1 MKIFSLGPIQCL
13 VLQSMVQSSVFGFI
27 FPEYEQLSEQSRDK
41 KDVGPEP
48 IKPCP
53 GNELFCE
60 EAEDYPIKY
69 KVNDDVVAAKLI
81 KDTIFLSKKKDVNQL
96 LVRNFFKES
105 RACDHRKSTV
115 YPKKAKNVEG
125 AFVFIVNDEQ
135 YRQAVDIEQCLG
147 EGEPCRT
154 DEDAPSFGTTVCR
167 QKYATYKMYVINQ
180 EGEQV
185 YDSFSLPSACLCHHK
200 SNFAIRNDLKSEI
213 KVDLPTCLKAEMLS
227 IPKINKTTSTPTT
240 RTTAKTSKPIKKNTA
255 VQFQDRK
262 RRQAKFGFQ
271 PKKCSSADKQNYC
284 DSEDDY
290 PKDIVLKAI
299 QANKELSPDLFQQLY
314 DSKCKDQIQTR
325 GFNIDEEQLCYG
337 IPKIIYP
344 RQAKNLDDKWR
355 YVVNIDNYTQSV
367 EIEEC
372 HNYDDYE
379 DLPVEENNSVQFG
392 ENKEP
397 IDFGVCLYSGAQG
410 NNPDLTVCKQI
421 YTEHKLLALSDEGQL
436 LVDSF
441 KLPSACACFVREDFI
456 LEFRRDMNDEEESKD
471 DPASATLPPQVVEDK
486 GENFEFAG

>member
-1 MKIFSLGPIQCL
+1 MLIMRIFSLGFL
-13 VLQSMVQSSVFGFI
+13 LHSLGQSSVLGFM
-27 FPEYEQLSEQSRDK
+27 FPEYDYGDLAEQSRGR

-53 GNELFCE
+53 GDELFCE
-60 EAEDYPIKY
+60 EIDDYPTWV
-69 KVNDDVVAAKLI
+69 KVNDDVEAAKLV
-81 KDTIFLSKKKDVNQL
+81 KDTIFDTKLS
-96 LVRNFFKES
+96 VRISDFYKES

-154 DEDAPSFGTTVCR
+154 DEDAPSFGETVCR

-200 SNFAIRNDLKSEI
+200 SNFAIRNDLKTEANNN
-213 KVDLPTCLKAEMLS
+213 LPFCPTAETLS
-227 IPKINKTTSTPTT
+227 IPNVTETTT
-240 RTTAKTSKPIKKNTA
+240 TTAAPETTKKPVRKITA
-255 VQFQDRK
+255 VKFGDRK
-262 RRQAKFGFQ
+262 RRHVRPG
-271 PKKCSSADKQNYC
+271 PHPHKCLNGNSYC
-284 DSEDDY
+284 ESEEDY
-290 PKDIVLKAI
+290 PDNIILRALEK
-299 QANKELSPDLFQQLY
+299 NKELSVDLFQQLY
-314 DSKCKDQIQTR
+314 DSKCKDPIQTR

-344 RQAKNLDDKWR
+344 RKAKNLDEKWR

-372 HNYDDYE
+372 HNFNDYD
-379 DLPVEENNSVQFG
+379 EEEPSAGDSVQFG
-392 ENKEP
+392 EKKEP
-397 IDFGVCLYSGAQG
+397 TDFGVCLYSGAQG
-410 NNPDLTVCKQI
+410 NNPDLTVCRQI
-421 YTEHKLLALSDEGQL
+421 YTEHKLLALDPEKGQL

-456 LEFRRDMNDEEESKD
+456 LEFRSNMESETEENIAEATL
-471 DPASATLPPQVVEDK
+471 PTLPPQVEQEE
-486 GENFEFAG
+486 GENFQFAG

>member
-1 MKIFSLGPIQCL
+1 MTSLR
-13 VLQSMVQSSVFGFI
+13 QSLAEMARCG
-27 FPEYEQLSEQSRDK
+27 LSNMR
-41 KDVGPEP
+41 
-48 IKPCP
+48 
-53 GNELFCE
+53 
-60 EAEDYPIKY
+60 
-69 KVNDDVVAAKLI
+69 
-81 KDTIFLSKKKDVNQL
+81 
-96 LVRNFFKES
+96 
-105 RACDHRKSTV
+105 
-115 YPKKAKNVEG
+115 
-125 AFVFIVNDEQ
+125 
-135 YRQAVDIEQCLG
+135 
-147 EGEPCRT
+147 
-154 DEDAPSFGTTVCR
+154 FGTTVCR

-213 KVDLPTCLKAEMLS
+213 KVDLPTCLKAEMLA
-227 IPKINKTTSTPTT
+227 IPKINKTTTT
-240 RTTAKTSKPIKKNTA
+240 TTTKTTVKTNKPIRKNTA
-255 VQFQDRK
+255 VRFQDRK
-262 RRQAKFGFQ
+262 RRQAGFGFQ
-271 PKKCSSADKQNYC
+271 PKKCSSALADKQNYC

-290 PKDIVLKAI
+290 PKESVLKAV
-299 QANKELSPDLFQQLY
+299 QANKELSVDLFQQLY

-397 IDFGVCLYSGAQG
+397 IDFGVCLYSGSGG

-456 LEFRRDMNDEEESKD
+456 LEFRRDMNEEEESKD
-471 DPASATLPPQVVEDK
+471 DLASPTLPPQVEEDE
-486 GENFEFAG
+486 GENFQFAG

>member
-1 MKIFSLGPIQCL
+1 MFSMKSFPLGPTQCL
-13 VLQSMVQSSVFGFI
+13 LFQSIGLSAVWGFT
-27 FPEYEQLSEQSRDK
+27 FPGYEDLAEQSRNR

-53 GNELFCE
+53 GDELFCE
-60 EAEDYPIKY
+60 EADDYPTVL
-69 KVNDDVVAAKLI
+69 KVNDDVIAAKLV
-81 KDTIFLSKKKDVNQL
+81 KDTIFQSTLS
-96 LVRNFFKES
+96 VRISDFYKES

-154 DEDAPSFGTTVCR
+154 DEDAPSFGETVCR

-200 SNFAIRNDLKSEI
+200 SNFAIRNDLKSEVNNNI
-213 KVDLPTCLKAEMLS
+213 PFCPKAEMLL
-227 IPKINKTTSTPTT
+227 IPKINETITTTSLTT
-240 RTTAKTSKPIKKNTA
+240 SRKTKKPEKANTA
-255 VQFQDRK
+255 VTFQDRK
-262 RRQAKFGFQ
+262 RRQAGGGPQ
-271 PKKCSSADKQNYC
+271 PKKCSSGNSYC
-284 DSEDDY
+284 ESEADY
-290 PKDIVLKAI
+290 PDNIVRKAV
-299 QANKELSPDLFQQLY
+299 QKNKELSVDLFQQLY
-314 DSKCKDQIQTR
+314 DSKCKDPIQTR

-344 RQAKNLDDKWR
+344 RKAKNLDEKWR

-372 HNYDDYE
+372 HNFNDYE
-379 DLPVEENNSVQFG
+379 ELTVENGTVTFG
-392 ENKEP
+392 EKEEP
-397 IDFGVCLYSGAQG
+397 TDFGVCLYSGAQG
-410 NNPDLTVCKQI
+410 NNPDLTICRQI
-421 YTEHKLLALSDEGQL
+421 FTEHKLLALDPEEGQL

-456 LEFRRDMNDEEESKD
+456 LEFRNGNMEAELEESKAL
-471 DPASATLPPQVVEDK
+471 PTLPPQVQQEEDDQ
-486 GENFEFAG
+486 EEFQFAG